1 MVICIYLLDF
11 YILIPIKMYKSLL
24 NSKIK
29 NYNIVKLMQLA
40 NKKQRCH
47 NSSNNNYSCI
57 KHILQQKNTSKIEC
71 SNIHTNKPIIIDN
84 IISPSIPLEKLD
96 GEIIN
101 MCCRSGCA
109 NCPFISVN
117 ESIKS

>member
-1 MVICIYLLDF
+1 
-11 YILIPIKMYKSLL
+11 MYKTY
-24 NSKIK
+24 ITT
-29 NYNIVKLMQLA
+29 
-40 NKKQRCH
+40 
-47 NSSNNNYSCI
+47 
-57 KHILQQKNTSKIEC
+57 KNTSKIEC

-117 ESIKS
+117 EFTKS